1 MKKTAQ
7 SVVCG
12 RGSGWVLVVPMKLP
26 TLFLTTALILASAV
40 PSVRAQSITL
50 LDEIDV
56 THGGE
61 IVSFNKTNNLV
72 ATNVSNGMTQG
83 VQLHS
88 LAADASLT
96 AGTFVSVA
104 SEFAGAILSV
114 SSVALDPLDRDFGVA
129 AVIPTANGTTEGV
142 VVFFNYQTGTVLN
155 TLTVGFHPDSVIFSR
170 DGSKIFVVNE
180 GEFTSGGD
188 TDAPGGVS
196 IIDLSSV
203 SVVSEVAGLDNL
215 DVTTIDFSP
224 ANLGSGVTL
233 DELRFND
240 NTFTGGNAF
249 RHVEPEYL
257 TEGDGKIYATLQENN
272 AIAEI
277 SLTGPNANKVTA
289 IFPLG
294 TIEQTIDAS
303 DKDGAGGSAA
313 ALIDDVVKG
322 IPMPDTL
329 TSFVSG
335 GTRFLVTANE
345 GDFRPDDGDRIRV
358 SSFSGNETGVTVD
371 RTDPALGRLRVVKD
385 LADPDNDTL
394 LDEVIMPGTRSF
406 SVWNAD
412 TGALVADTG
421 SFETLLLS
429 LFPTLHNMNGESSNN
444 GTTTFDGRSPDKG
457 PEPEAIA
464 TGAIN
469 GHHYVFVGMERQGAI
484 LMYNL
489 DNPASPTFVTA
500 INNLTDGLV
509 APESITFISAADSPI
524 GEPTLLIGYEV
535 GGKIAVYSVEGEAAV
550 PPTVTVRK
558 TFTAPARA
566 KNVLVRGAA
575 SANTVRVL
583 VGGRLAR
590 GTQSWNSRVNFP
602 VKKRRLNVKVVASS
616 AEGLTATR
624 TTSLVRRGGRR

>member
-1 MKKTAQ
+1 
-7 SVVCG
+7 
-12 RGSGWVLVVPMKLP
+12 MKLP
-26 TLFLTTALILASAV
+26 TLFSTLALVFSSGVLSL
-40 PSVRAQSITL
+40 RAQSITL

-56 THGGE
+56 IGGGE
-61 IVSFNKTNNLV
+61 IVSFNKTNELV
-72 ATNVSNGMTQG
+72 ATNVSTGMTHG
-83 VQLHS
+83 VQLHT
-88 LAADASLT
+88 LADDGTLT

-104 SEFAGAILSV
+104 AEFGGAILGV
-114 SSVALDPLDRDFGVA
+114 SSVALDPIDRDFGVA
-129 AVIPTANGTTEGV
+129 AVIPAANGTTEGV
-142 VVFFNYQTGTVLN
+142 VVFFNYQTGDVLK

-188 TDAPGGVS
+188 TDAPGSVS

-203 SVVSEVAGLDNL
+203 SVVSEVAGLDNM
-215 DVTTIDFSP
+215 DVTTVDFSP

-233 DELRFND
+233 DGLRFND
-240 NTFTGGNAF
+240 DTFTGGNEF

-277 SLTGPNANKVTA
+277 SLTGAGANKVTA

-303 DKDGAGGSAA
+303 DRDGAGNTAA

-335 GTRFLVTANE
+335 GVRYLVTANE

-358 SSFSGNETGVTVD
+358 KDFAGTEVGVTID
-371 RTDPALGRLRVVKD
+371 RTDPVLGRLRVVKD
-385 LADPDNDTL
+385 LADPDNNNL
-394 LDEVIMPGTRSF
+394 IDEVIMPGTRSF
-406 SVWNAD
+406 TVWNAS

-421 SFETLLLS
+421 SFEPLLLS
-429 LFPTLHNMNGESSNN
+429 LSPTLHNMNGESSSN

-464 TGAIN
+464 TGVIN
-469 GHHYVFVGMERQGAI
+469 GHRYIFVGMERQGAI

-489 DNPASPTFVTA
+489 DNPANPTFVTA

-509 APESITFISAADSPI
+509 APESITFISAADSPV
-524 GEPTLLIGYEV
+524 GEPTLVIGYEV
-535 GGKIAVYSVEGEAAV
+535 GGKLAVYRVEGEAAV
-550 PPTVTVRK
+550 PPSLSVRK
-558 TFTAPARA
+558 VFTAPARA
-566 KNVLVRGAA
+566 RNVLVNGTA

-583 VGGRLAR
+583 VAGRVAR
-590 GTQSWNSRVNFP
+590 GTQSWNSRVDFP
-602 VKKRRLNVKVVASS
+602 VKKRRLNVKIVARS
-616 AEGLTATR
+616 AEGLSATR
-624 TTSLVRRGGRR
+624 TTSLVRKGGRR